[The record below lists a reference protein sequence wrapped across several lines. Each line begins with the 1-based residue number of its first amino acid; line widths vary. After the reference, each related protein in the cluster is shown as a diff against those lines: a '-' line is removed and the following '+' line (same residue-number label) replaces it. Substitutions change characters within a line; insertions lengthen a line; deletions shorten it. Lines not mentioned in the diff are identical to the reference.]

1 MNPGTIIFD
10 MDGVILDSE
19 RVYQSIEREM
29 YHELGISVSK
39 EEHGEFKG
47 TSERS
52 MWKQLHAIHGFSA
65 DPENLVIQ
73 ERERFLQKL
82 RSPEKIPPIEG
93 IYELLEYIK
102 GKGIPIYIA
111 SSSSR
116 EIIETVVEVLDI
128 SGYFDGIVSGD
139 DVEQSKPA
147 PDIFLKASNL
157 AGVEPEF
164 CIVIEDSVN
173 GVNAARA
180 AGMKVVGL
188 ACPGTDE
195 AGLAEADRIIRNL
208 KEFDPG
214 MFH

>member
-1 MNPGTIIFD
+1 
-10 MDGVILDSE
+10 
-19 RVYQSIEREM
+19 
-29 YHELGISVSK
+29 
-39 EEHGEFKG
+39 
-47 TSERS
+47 
-52 MWKQLHAIHGFSA
+52 
-65 DPENLVIQ
+65 
-73 ERERFLQKL
+73 
-82 RSPEKIPPIEG
+82 
-93 IYELLEYIK
+93 
-102 GKGIPIYIA
+102 
-111 SSSSR
+111 
-116 EIIETVVEVLDI
+116 VVEVLDI